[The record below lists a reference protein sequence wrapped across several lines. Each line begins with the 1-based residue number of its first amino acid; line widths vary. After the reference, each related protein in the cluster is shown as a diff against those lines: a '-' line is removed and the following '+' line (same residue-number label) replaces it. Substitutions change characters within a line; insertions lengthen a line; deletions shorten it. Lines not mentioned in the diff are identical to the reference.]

1 MTLVPYWVAG
11 RPPPQVSLVLAA
23 AHYVRKRFAKDT
35 RQEPLAIVFG
45 ASLTVTGGARRNVR
59 RSDFCAQRSG
69 ARRRTFRQQPR
80 QATATEPTAA
90 GPSRRDSSRA
100 ALREG
105 ASTSLPCGARRR
117 RDRGYCCAPMANSRS
132 SARSRS
138 GVPMSCQ
145 RPGWLTPPTRP
156 SRIASINRGASLDG

>member
-1 MTLVPYWVAG
+1 MTLVPYWFAG
-11 RPPPQVSLVLAA
+11 RPPPRVSLVLAA

-35 RQEPLAIVFG
+35 QRGPPATVADAPLSI
-45 ASLTVTGGARRNVR
+45 TGGARRSVR
-59 RSDFCAQRSG
+59 LSDFCAQRSG
-69 ARRRTFRQQPR
+69 ARRTFRQQPR

-117 RDRGYCCAPMANSRS
+117 DDRGYCRAPPANSRS

-156 SRIASINRGASLDG
+156 SRIASINKGASLDG